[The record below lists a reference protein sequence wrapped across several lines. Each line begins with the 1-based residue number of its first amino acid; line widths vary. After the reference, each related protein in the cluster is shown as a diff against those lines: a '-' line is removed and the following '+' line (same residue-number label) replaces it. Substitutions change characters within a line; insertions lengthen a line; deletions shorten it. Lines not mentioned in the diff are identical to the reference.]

1 MFKFDPNGALNIAAD
16 ADLLPED
23 ALARCKN
30 LRIDA
35 AGKLK
40 TRDGSEKINA
50 TAIETA
56 IWLLV
61 EQSGNRYAFAGAQI
75 YKNETSIASGLTS
88 AQWSAVKY
96 NAFNDTTQQIY
107 ALNGTDRKRVQDDDV
122 YEWGIEPPSAA
133 PTVAASTLTGLT
145 GVYSVRITYCRKV
158 GSTVVSESDPSPV
171 SSDSSALTNDSL
183 LVTWAASSDP
193 QVTHVRL
200 YRTAGGG
207 SSYLHDQD
215 IAIGTLSVDTNTSD
229 ASLGDEVET
238 DHDRPPLGQVV
249 LGPTFNGILFIIKDN
264 LLYFAP
270 AKQPEYWPLT
280 NFIEVSTT
288 QFPLKTGDFMNGQ
301 LYCFSKN
308 EIFFIQGTGSST
320 FFPYPMKAKT
330 GAQNIF
336 GAVSVP
342 GKGIFHTGPD
352 GIYLFSGTDQ
362 KITEAL
368 LEPIFRGETTNGIN
382 GVKKVNGV
390 VDMSTSWLFVYGN
403 YLYCGYTSNG
413 YDHPTNVLVFNLVNN
428 RLAYYVYNDGSNVE
442 IRCLIRDE
450 TNNRTLIG
458 DNSGYVREIE
468 KISQTRDD
476 TTEISW
482 ETESKEFTLA
492 TRKHFPRWNKYD
504 VDATNA
510 ATCTGSLILD
520 GSVLKSHTITGNRD
534 VRRRLLPESNGSR
547 AAIRLS
553 GSGPATI
560 YGAES
565 E

>member
-1 MFKFDPNGALNIAAD
+1 MFKFDPNGTLNIAAD
-16 ADLLPED
+16 ADLLPDD
-23 ALARCKN
+23 ALTRCKN

-40 TRDGSEKINA
+40 TRDGSEKVNA
-50 TAIETA
+50 TAIEAA

-61 EQSGNRYAFAGAQI
+61 EQSGNRYAFAGDRI
-75 YKNETSIASGLTS
+75 YKNETSIASGLTN
-88 AQWSAVKY
+88 AQWSGVKY

-107 ALNGTDRKRVQDDDV
+107 ALNGTDRKRIQDEDV
-122 YEWGIEPPSAA
+122 YEWGITPPAA
-133 PTVAASTLTGLT
+133 PSVSASSGSGLT
-145 GVYSVRITYCRKV
+145 GVYSAKVTYCRKV
-158 GSTVVSESDPSPV
+158 GSTVVSESDPSDA
-171 SSDSSALTNDSL
+171 SSNSSSLTNDSL
-183 LVTWAASSDP
+183 FISWTPSADP
-193 QVTHVRL
+193 QVTHVRV
-200 YRTAGGG
+200 YRTTGGG

-215 IAIGTLSVDTNTSD
+215 IAVGSASVDTTTTD
-229 ASLGDEVET
+229 ANLGDEVET
-238 DHDRPPLGQVV
+238 DHDRPPLGSVV
-249 LGPTFNGILFIIKDN
+249 LGPTYNGILFIIKDN
-264 LLYFAP
+264 LLYFSS

-280 NFIEVSTT
+280 NFIEVSTP
-288 QFPLKTGDFMNGQ
+288 QFPLMAGDFMNGQ

-308 EIFFIQGTGSST
+308 EIFFIQGTGAST

-342 GKGIFHTGPD
+342 GRGIFHTGPD

-362 KITEAL
+362 KITESM
-368 LEPIFRGETTNGIN
+368 LEPVFRGETVNGIN
-382 GVKKVNGV
+382 GVKL
-390 VDMSTSWLFVYGN
+390 VDQFPDLSASWLFVYGN
-403 YLYCGYTSNG
+403 YLYFGYVSEG
-413 YDHPTNVLVFNLVNN
+413 YDYPTNVLVFNLVNN
-428 RLAYYVYNDGSNVE
+428 RVTYYVYNDGSDIE

-450 TNNRTLIG
+450 TNNRILIG
-458 DNSGYVREIE
+458 DNTGYIREIE
-468 KISQTRDD
+468 KISQSRDE

-482 ETESKEFTLA
+482 ESQCKDFTLA

-510 ATCTGSLILD
+510 ASCTGSLILD
-520 GSVLKSHTITGNRD
+520 GSAYQSHTITGNRD
-534 VRRRLLPESNGSR
+534 VKRRLVKEGNGSR
-547 AAIRLS
+547 ASIRIS

>member
-16 ADLLPED
+16 ADLLPDD
-23 ALARCKN
+23 ALTRCKN

-61 EQSGNRYAFAGAQI
+61 EQSGNRYAFAGDEI
-75 YKNETSIASGLTS
+75 YKNETSIASGLTA

-107 ALNGTDRKRVQDDDV
+107 ALNGTDRKRIQDSTV

-145 GVYSVRITYCRKV
+145 GVYMAKITYCRKV
-158 GSTVVSESDPSPV
+158 GSTVVSESDPS
-171 SSDSSALTNDSL
+171 DASSASSSLTNDSL
-183 LVTWAASSDP
+183 LVSWAASSDP
-193 QVTHVRL
+193 QVTHVRV
-200 YRTAGGG
+200 YRTAAGG
-207 SSYLHDQD
+207 STYLHDQD
-215 IAIGTLSVDTNTSD
+215 VAIGTTSVDTTTAD

-249 LGPTFNGILFIIKDN
+249 LGPTYNGILFIIKDN
-264 LLYFAP
+264 LLYFAA
-270 AKQPEYWPLT
+270 AKQPEYWPTT
-280 NFIEVSTT
+280 NFIEVSTP
-288 QFPLKTGDFMNGQ
+288 QFPLKAGDFMNGQ

-342 GKGIFHTGPD
+342 GRGIFHTGSD

-362 KITEAL
+362 KMTEGN
-368 LEPIFRGETTNGIN
+368 LEPIFRGETINGIA
-382 GVKKVNGV
+382 GVKKTG
-390 VDMSTSWLFVYGN
+390 DKPDLSTSWLFVFGN
-403 YLYCGYTSNG
+403 YLYFGYASTGYTYPN
-413 YDHPTNVLVFNLVNN
+413 NVLVFNLVNN
-428 RLAYYVYNDGSNVE
+428 RMTYYVYNDGSQVE
-442 IRCLIRDE
+442 IRCLVRDE
-450 TNNRTLIG
+450 ANNRTLIG

-482 ETESKEFTLA
+482 EAESKEFTLA

-504 VDATNA
+504 VDASS
-510 ATCTGSLILD
+510 ATSCTGYLRLD
-520 GSVLKSHTITGNRD
+520 GSVHQSHTISGNRQ
-534 VRRRLLPESNGSR
+534 VRRRLVDVNNGSR
-547 AAIRLS
+547 ASIGFS
-553 GSGPATI
+553 GSGPAVI
-560 YGAES
+560 YGGES

>member
-16 ADLLPED
+16 SDLLPDD
-23 ALARCKN
+23 ALTRCKN

-56 IWLLV
+56 IFLLV
-61 EQSGNRYAFAGAQI
+61 EQGGNRYAFAGTQI
-75 YKNETSIASGLTS
+75 YKNETSIATGLTS

-96 NAFNDTTQQIY
+96 NAFNDTAQQIY
-107 ALNGTDRKRVQDDDV
+107 ALNGTDRKRIEDEDV
-122 YEWGIEPPSAA
+122 YEWGITPPAA
-133 PTVAASTLTGLT
+133 PTVAASTGAGLT
-145 GVYSVRITYCRKV
+145 GVYSVKITYCRKV
-158 GSTVVSESDPSPV
+158 GSTVVSESDPSDA
-171 SSDSSALTNDSL
+171 SSSSSALTNDSL
-183 LVTWAASSDP
+183 LITWVASADP
-193 QVTHVRL
+193 QVTHVRV
-200 YRTAGGG
+200 YRTTGGG

-215 IAIGTLSVDTNTSD
+215 IAIGTLSVDTTTTD
-229 ASLGDEVET
+229 ANLGDEVET

-249 LGPTFNGILFIIKDN
+249 LGPTYNGILFMIKDN
-264 LLYFAP
+264 LLYFSS
-270 AKQPEYWPLT
+270 AKQPEYWPST

-308 EIFFIQGTGSST
+308 EIFFIQGTGSSS

-330 GAQNIF
+330 GAQNQF

-368 LEPIFRGETTNGIN
+368 LEPIFRGETVNGMN
-382 GVKKVNGV
+382 GVS
-390 VDMSTSWLFVYGN
+390 DMGSSWLFVFGN
-403 YLYCGYTSNG
+403 YLYFGYTSTG
-413 YDHPTNVLVFNLVNN
+413 HDHPTNVIVFNLVNN
-428 RLAYYVYNDGSNVE
+428 KLTYYVYNDGSDVE
-442 IRCLIRDE
+442 IRCLVRDE

-458 DNSGYVREIE
+458 DNTGYVREIE

-482 ETESKEFTLA
+482 ESQCKDFTLA

-510 ATCTGSLILD
+510 ASCTGSLILD
-520 GSVLKSHTITGNRD
+520 DAVLKSHTITGNRN

-547 AAIRLS
+547 ASIRIS

>member
-16 ADLLPED
+16 SDLLPDD
-23 ALARCKN
+23 ALTRCKN

-40 TRDGSEKINA
+40 TRDGSQKMNA

-61 EQSGNRYAFAGAQI
+61 EQSGNRYAFAGTKI
-75 YKNETSIASGLTS
+75 YKNETSIATGLAA

-107 ALNGTDRKRVQDDDV
+107 ALNGTDRKRIEDEDV
-122 YEWGIEPPSAA
+122 YEWGISAPASAPSV
-133 PTVAASTLTGLT
+133 VAGLLTGLT
-145 GVYSVRITYCRKV
+145 GAYSTKITYCRKV
-158 GSTVVSESDPSPV
+158 GSTVVSESDPSPA
-171 SSDSSALTNDSL
+171 SDSVSLTNQSL
-183 LVTWAASSDP
+183 FIAWFDPSDP
-193 QVTHVRL
+193 QVTHVRV
-200 YRTAGGG
+200 YRTIAGG
-207 SSYLHDQD
+207 STYLHEQD
-215 IAIGTLSVDTNTSD
+215 IAIGGQELDSNTSD
-229 ASLGDEVET
+229 ANLGDEVDT

-249 LGPTFNGILFIIKDN
+249 LGPTYNGILFIIKDN
-264 LLYFAP
+264 LLYFSS
-270 AKQPEYWPLT
+270 AKQPEYWPTT
-280 NFIEVSTT
+280 NFIEVSTP
-288 QFPLKTGDFMNGQ
+288 QFPLKAGDFMNGQ

-308 EIFFIQGTGSST
+308 EIYFIQGTGAST

-342 GKGIFHTGPD
+342 GRGIFHTGPD

-362 KITEAL
+362 KITEGT
-368 LEPIFRGETTNGIN
+368 LEPIFRGETVNGIN
-382 GVKKVNGV
+382 GVKVENEV
-390 VDMSTSWLFVYGN
+390 PVMSTSWLFVYGN
-403 YLYCGYTSNG
+403 YLYFGYTSEG
-413 YDHPTNVLVFNLVNN
+413 YDYPTNVLVFNLVNN
-428 RLAYYVYNDGSNVE
+428 RLTYYIYNDGSDVQ
-442 IRCLIRDE
+442 IRCLVRDE
-450 TNNRTLIG
+450 ANNRTLIG
-458 DNSGYVREIE
+458 DNTGYIREIE

-482 ETESKEFTLA
+482 EAQSKDFTLA

-510 ATCTGSLILD
+510 TSCTGSLILD
-520 GSVLKSHTITGNRD
+520 GSVHQSHTITGNRD
-534 VRRRLLPESNGSR
+534 VRRRLVDVNNGSR
-547 AAIRLS
+547 AAIRFS
-553 GSGPATI
+553 GTGPATI
-560 YGAES
+560 YGGES

>member
-16 ADLLPED
+16 SDLLPDD
-23 ALARCKN
+23 ALTRCKN

-61 EQSGNRYAFAGAQI
+61 EQGGNRYAFAGTKI
-75 YKNETSIASGLTS
+75 YKNETSIATGLAN

-107 ALNGTDRKRVQDDDV
+107 ALNGTDRKRIEDEDV
-122 YEWGIEPPSAA
+122 YEWGIEPPDA
-133 PTVAASTLTGLT
+133 PTVAASTGTGLT
-145 GVYSVRITYCRKV
+145 GVYSAKITYCRKV
-158 GSTVVSESDPSPV
+158 GSTVVSESDPSDA
-171 SSDSSALTNDSL
+171 SGDTSALTNDSVL
-183 LVTWAASSDP
+183 ISWAASSDP
-193 QVTHVRL
+193 QVTHVRV
-200 YRTAGGG
+200 YRTAAGG
-207 SSYLHDQD
+207 STYLHDQD
-215 IAIGTLSVDTNTSD
+215 VAIGTLSVDTTTAD

-238 DHDRPPLGQVV
+238 DHDRPPLGSAV
-249 LGPTFNGILFIIKDN
+249 LGPTYNGILFIIKDN
-264 LLYFAP
+264 LLYFAS
-270 AKQPEYWPLT
+270 AKQPEYWPTT
-280 NFIEVSTT
+280 NFIEVSTP
-288 QFPLKTGDFMNGQ
+288 QFPLKAGDFMNGQ
-301 LYCFSKN
+301 LYCFSKH
-308 EIFFIQGTGSST
+308 EIYFIQGTGSST

-342 GKGIFHTGPD
+342 GRGIFHTGPD

-362 KITEAL
+362 KITEGN
-368 LEPIFRGETTNGIN
+368 LEPIFRGET
-382 GVKKVNGV
+382 VNGMAGV
-390 VDMSTSWLFVYGN
+390 SDMSTSWLFVFGN
-403 YLYCGYTSNG
+403 YLYFGYASDGYT
-413 YDHPTNVLVFNLVNN
+413 YPTNVLVFNLVNS
-428 RLAYYVYNDGSNVE
+428 RLTYYVYNDGSAVE
-442 IRCLIRDE
+442 IRCLVRDE
-450 TNNRTLIG
+450 ANNRTLIG

-468 KISQTRDD
+468 KISQARDD

-482 ETESKEFTLA
+482 ESESKEFTLA

-504 VDATNA
+504 VDASSA
-510 ATCTGSLILD
+510 ASCTGALILD
-520 GSVLKSHTITGNRD
+520 GSVHQSHTITGNRD
-534 VRRRLLPESNGSR
+534 VRRRLVDVNNGSR
-547 AAIRLS
+547 AAIRIS